1 MSELPDYESQYI
13 HWSLLPSTSE
23 DPGAMNYSY
32 QQSSHIYSNPS
43 VTYDPLSEL
52 IAKDHM
58 TSFYTVSNTFTPS
71 DHIDTAL
78 PSFLSLLPLLPG
90 SGGADVIFT
99 TNTFTKVSLAQLL
112 SQVSAV

>member
-23 DPGAMNYSY
+23 DPGAMNYS
-32 QQSSHIYSNPS
+32 SHIYSNPS

-52 IAKDHM
+52 IAKDYM

-71 DHIDTAL
+71 DHIDTAR
-78 PSFLSLLPLLPG
+78 PSCLSLLPLLPG

-99 TNTFTKVSLAQLL
+99 TNIFTKVSLAQLL